1 MDEKDSP
8 DWAVLLTPPTPEV
21 GEYDH
26 IEVSSD
32 IRDVARTTRELYV
45 GFRKEGFTEH
55 EALALVGAMLAAGGQ
70 S

>member
-8 DWAVLLTPPTPEV
+8 DWAALLGQPAPVV

-45 GFRKEGFTEH
+45 GFRKEGFTER
-55 EALALVGAMLAAGGQ
+55 EALALVGTMLVAGGQ